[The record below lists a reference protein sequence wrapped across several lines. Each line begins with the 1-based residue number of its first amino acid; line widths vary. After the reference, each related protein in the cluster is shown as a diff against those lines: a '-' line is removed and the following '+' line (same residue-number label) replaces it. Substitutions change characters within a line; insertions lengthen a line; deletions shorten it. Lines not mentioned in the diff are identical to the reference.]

1 MPFMPIHDDNERT
14 RIETPYVTWGAI
26 LVCVVAFIWQS
37 SLPEAMEYRRL
48 LALGFVPG
56 RLLGDLQLRPDLAIL
71 PASFSLVTTQFLHGD
86 FAHLL
91 GNMAFLYIFGDNVED
106 AMGHVRFALFFLLC
120 GVLAALAHGLTD
132 PASAV
137 PLIGASGAISGILGA
152 YLVLSPRARILVL
165 FFVVPLR
172 LPAWLLVLGWF
183 AVQFFFG
190 LSTFGEDAE
199 VAYWAHI
206 GGFAAG
212 IALLPFFRAAAPR
225 PDEAG

>member
-1 MPFMPIHDDNERT
+1 MPFLPIHDDNERVH
-14 RIETPYVTWGAI
+14 IDTPVVTWGAI
-26 LVCVVAFIWQS
+26 LLCVVAFIWQS
-37 SLPEAMEYRRL
+37 SLPEAVEYRKL

-56 RLLGDLQLRPDLAIL
+56 RLLGELQLRADLVIL
-71 PASFSLVTTQFLHGD
+71 PAPFSLVTTQFLHGD

-106 AMGHVRFALFFLLC
+106 AMGHVRFAFFFLLC
-120 GVLAALAHGLTD
+120 GVLAALAHGLTE
-132 PASAV
+132 PGSAV

-172 LPAWLLVLGWF
+172 LPAWMLVAGWF
-183 AVQFFFG
+183 VVQLVFG
-190 LSTFGEDAE
+190 LSTFGDAE
-199 VAYWAHI
+199 GVAYWAHI

-212 IALLPFFRAAAPR
+212 IALLSLFRRRTAAR
-225 PDEAG
+225 QSL